1 MKSLFQRVNEDSY
14 ISLGNISIINEAWGA
29 KKHYADELEKIFTDY
44 EKKKNPKPVKSN
56 KYGMPRGFRP
66 GHSPEE
72 VLAKYPMEILIDKAG
87 YEPKEIT
94 KQVWGPKGK
103 TEKKEFSKND
113 YGYFIAQLIANGELN
128 KEKMLKWWNEYED
141 KTAKAKWHDPKFIA
155 KQIDPVRCWNPYYPK
170 DDSVVNS
177 FEKNPANMTYYLK
190 NGNGLSYDEKKEL
203 RAFLEDPANQE
214 ELKVAIKGVK
224 NSILKARPSFK
235 TGAINHL
242 KSIIE
247 NCDYSGGD
255 LQNLIEKEYRDSH
268 KSYYQGGNDRDC
280 EASAI
285 IGLIMKVVNKIYG
298 FEVWSSIGSEKDE
311 YENEIISAHINGLN
325 KEDQTYE
332 QFVDD
337 ADNLKFKIKKLGVS
351 AKKESSSVHN
361 SSFTTNYN
369 YDFEVICTKKDEEI
383 FHETITDVTIGSY
396 FFSGGW

>member
-1 MKSLFQRVNEDSY
+1 MKSLSQQVNEDSY
-14 ISLGNISIINEAWGA
+14 ISLGNVSMINEAWGA
-29 KKHYADELEKIFTDY
+29 KKHYADELEKIFADY
-44 EKKKNPKPVKSN
+44 EKKKNPKPSKSP
-56 KYGMPRGFRP
+56 YSRGGWRP

-72 VLAKYPMEILIDKAG
+72 VFAKYPMEILIDKAG

-94 KQVWGPKGK
+94 KEVWGPKGK
-103 TEKKEFSKND
+103 SEKKEFSKNH
-113 YGYFIAQLIANGELN
+113 YGYFIAQLIASGELN

-141 KTAKAKWHDPKFIA
+141 KTSKAKWHDPKFIA
-155 KQIDPVRCWNPYYPK
+155 KQIDPVKCWNPYYPK
-170 DDSVVNS
+170 DDSVINS
-177 FEKNPANMTYYLK
+177 FITNPANMSYYLK
-190 NGNGLSYDEKKEL
+190 SGNGLSYDERKEL

-224 NSILKARPSFK
+224 NSILKARPTFK

-247 NCDYSGGD
+247 NCDYSGGNLQD
-255 LQNLIEKEYRDSH
+255 LMEKEYKDSH

-285 IGLIMKVVNKIYG
+285 IGLIMKVINKIYG
-298 FEVWSSIGSEKDE
+298 FEIWTTIGSDKDE

-337 ADNLKFKIKKLGVS
+337 ADNLKFTIKKLGVS
-351 AKKESSSVHN
+351 KKKETSSVHN
-361 SSFTTNYN
+361 SSFTSNYN
-369 YDFEVICTKKDEEI
+369 YDFEVICMKKDEEL